1 MKKNKVKED
10 YDLVIVG
17 GGPSGMM
24 CAITAAKQGARVLIL
39 EKNSSLG
46 NKLKI
51 TGGGRCN
58 ITNAELDVKKF
69 LENFSE
75 TKKFLYS
82 PFSKFSSKD
91 TFTFFEK
98 AGLPLVV
105 EARKRAFPKSQKAYD
120 VFTTLEKLLE
130 KFKVEISLN
139 SEVVLFK
146 KAHSDYI
153 DENTQERLSSVKLKS
168 SREIFGKNF
177 AIATGGMAAPKTG
190 STGDGFKFLKKLGH
204 NIDNPNPNIVPLTTD
219 SQILQKISGTS

>member
-1 MKKNKVKED
+1 MKKQKKENE

-17 GGPSGMM
+17 GGSSGMM
-24 CAITAAKQGARVLIL
+24 CGIVAAKGGAKVLII

-46 NKLKI
+46 NKLRI

-58 ITNAELDVKKF
+58 ITNAELDIKKF
-69 LENFSE
+69 LENFPE
-75 TKKFLYS
+75 AKKFLYS

-91 TFTFFEK
+91 TFSFFEK
-98 AGLPLVV
+98 AGLPIVT

-120 VFTTLEKLLE
+120 VFNTMEKLLK
-130 KFKVEISLN
+130 KFKVDVIVN

-146 KAHSDYI
+146 RSHADYI
-153 DENTQERLSSVKLKS
+153 DENTKESISSVKLKS
-168 SREIFGKNF
+168 GREIFGDSF

-190 STGDGFKFLKKLGH
+190 STGDGFKFLRKLDH
-204 NIDNPNPNIVPLTTD
+204 VVENPNPNIVPLTTD